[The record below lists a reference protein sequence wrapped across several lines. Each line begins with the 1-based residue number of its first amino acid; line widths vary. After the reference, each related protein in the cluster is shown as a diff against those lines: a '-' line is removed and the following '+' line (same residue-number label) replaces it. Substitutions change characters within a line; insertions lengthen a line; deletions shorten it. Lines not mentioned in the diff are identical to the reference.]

1 MDAAP
6 SAGLK
11 RDHDEVQERD
21 EEHDGRDPA
30 GDDRGLDH
38 VAALKEVR
46 DIAAVDLVG
55 QSGERRRTNH
65 VQDEADD
72 DPDQVRENAP
82 DRAVAEELEADLEDD
97 CGVSI

>member
-6 SAGLK
+6 SAGLE

-30 GDDRGLDH
+30 GDNRGLDH
-38 VAALKEVR
+38 VAALEEVR